1 MARLADGDR
10 NAITSVYRTLWPTV
24 VRFCAAFVGDAAEG
38 EDLAQ
43 AALLKLFEQAHD
55 YDPGKSAEAW
65 ALTIAAWECR
75 TFRKKRTRD
84 QRNVEKMTRT
94 QTRESSPDLEQDAW
108 RRRVMSALDELV
120 RKMPEADREALVDSF
135 VKELSEPVHRKR
147 KQRVLARL
155 RRRWKELYGDD

>member
-10 NAITSVYRTLWPTV
+10 NAITDVYRALWPSV
-24 VRFCAAFVGDAAEG
+24 VRFCAAFVGDKTEA

-55 YDPGKSAEAW
+55 YDPARSAEAW

-75 TFRKKRTRD
+75 TFRRKRA
-84 QRNVEKMTRT
+84 RNAESVGKMIRT
-94 QTRESSPDLEQDAW
+94 QTRDSSPDVEHDAW
-108 RRRVMSALDELV
+108 RRRSMAALDELL
-120 RKMPEADREALVDSF
+120 RDMPAADREALVDSF
-135 VKELSEPVHRKR
+135 VTGLSEPVHRKR